1 MTTAAMPDMPVKKK
15 HLQAKG
21 TVGILNTVRWVG
33 TAAYALVALIGVLY
47 LLMSVHQ
54 PNTSWTSL
62 VMGVGLVLGSLIFGA
77 LFYAIVGWYVDT
89 LDLLHKLVRR
99 VAA

>member
-1 MTTAAMPDMPVKKK
+1 MTTTAIPDMFGKK
-15 HLQAKG
+15 HLQVRG
-21 TVGILNTVRWVG
+21 TVGILNTIRWVG
-33 TAAYALVALIGVLY
+33 TGAYALGALIGVLY
-47 LLMSVHQ
+47 LLISVYQ
-54 PNTSWTSL
+54 TNTSWTSL
-62 VMGVGLVLGSLIFGA
+62 FMGVGVVLGSLIFGA

>member
-1 MTTAAMPDMPVKKK
+1 MTTAAIPDVPIKK
-15 HLQAKG
+15 HLQVRG
-21 TVGILNTVRWVG
+21 TVGILNAVRWLG
-33 TAAYALVALIGVLY
+33 TAAYALVAVIGVIY
-47 LLMSVHQ
+47 LLISVYQ

-62 VMGVGLVLGSLIFGA
+62 FMGVGLVLGSLMFGA

-89 LDLLHKLVRR
+89 LDLLHKLARR

>member
-1 MTTAAMPDMPVKKK
+1 MTTAAIPDMPGEK
-15 HLQAKG
+15 HLQARG
-21 TVGILNTVRWVG
+21 TVGILNTIRWVG
-33 TAAYALVALIGVLY
+33 TGAYALVALIGLLY
-47 LLMSVHQ
+47 LLISVDQ

-62 VMGVGLVLGSLIFGA
+62 FMGVGLVFGSLIFGA

-89 LDLLHKLVRR
+89 LDLLHMLVRR

>member
-1 MTTAAMPDMPVKKK
+1 MTTTAIPDMPGKK
-15 HLQAKG
+15 HLQVRG
-21 TVGILNTVRWVG
+21 TVGILNTIRWVG
-33 TAAYALVALIGVLY
+33 TGAYALGALIGVLY
-47 LLMSVHQ
+47 LLISVYQ
-54 PNTSWTSL
+54 TNTSWTSL
-62 VMGVGLVLGSLIFGA
+62 FMGVGVVLGSLIFGA

>member
-1 MTTAAMPDMPVKKK
+1 MTTAAIPDMPGKK
-15 HLQAKG
+15 HLQARG

-33 TAAYALVALIGVLY
+33 TAAYALGAMIGVLY
-47 LLMSVHQ
+47 LLISVYQ

-62 VMGVGLVLGSLIFGA
+62 FMGGGVVLGSLIFGA